1 MENKLKMAL
10 AEAMLIEYRD
20 VPEPEGLCYEYKF
33 SVEFEDNLEKVV
45 KSADYKYVSV
55 GSMRIRKALAVAL
68 IAAMIM
74 AASVCAVAAGR
85 AIVHWNETQN
95 DKAGTLDVTFDVE
108 DPNGTA
114 GEFSYIKPE
123 TPEGYEIVLEEK
135 YPTAYRIQY
144 VNSNNKTVLYS
155 HTGGIDSMGLGIDNE
170 EAEFNEL
177 IINGEK
183 GYSYSKLG
191 NNMLIWADEISLYQI
206 NGNCD
211 MEVLQEMARSIC

>member
-1 MENKLKMAL
+1 MEDRLKMAL
-10 AEAMLIEYRD
+10 AEAMSTEYQD
-20 VPEPEGLCYEYKF
+20 VPEPENLCYEYTF
-33 SVEFEDNLEKVV
+33 SAEFKGALEKII

-55 GSMRIRKALAVAL
+55 GSRRIRKALAVAL

-85 AIVHWNETQN
+85 AVVRWNENQN
-95 DKAGTLDVTFDVE
+95 DKAGTLDVTFDV
-108 DPNGTA
+108 DNPNGTA

-123 TPEGYEIVLEEK
+123 TPEGYEIVREEK
-135 YPTAYRIQY
+135 YPTAYRVQY

-155 HTGGIDSMGLGIDNE
+155 QTGDIDSMGLGIDNE
-170 EAEFNEL
+170 NAEFHEF

-191 NNMLIWADEISLYQI
+191 NNMLIWADETSLYQI
-206 NGNCD
+206 NGDCD

>member
-1 MENKLKMAL
+1 M
-10 AEAMLIEYRD
+10 
-20 VPEPEGLCYEYKF
+20 
-33 SVEFEDNLEKVV
+33 
-45 KSADYKYVSV
+45 
-55 GSMRIRKALAVAL
+55 

-85 AIVHWNETQN
+85 AVVRWNETQN
-95 DKAGTLDVTFDVE
+95 DKAGTLDVTFDV
-108 DPNGTA
+108 DNPNGTA

-123 TPEGYEIVLEEK
+123 TPEGYEIVREEK
-135 YPTAYRIQY
+135 YPTAYRVQY

-155 HTGGIDSMGLGIDNE
+155 QTGDIDSMGLGIDNE
-170 EAEFNEL
+170 NAEFHEF

-191 NNMLIWADEISLYQI
+191 NNMLIWADETSLYQI
-206 NGNCD
+206 NGDCD